1 MQEAAKA
8 SILIVDD
15 VAENIQVAA
24 NVLKHEGYRMAF
36 ATSGRRA
43 LELCRANAY
52 DLILLDVMMPELDGF
67 AVCEQLRKEAA
78 TARVPVIFLTAKT
91 EPEDIVQ
98 GFEVGGTDYVTKPF
112 NGPELLARVRTHIGL
127 WRSELELRQMN
138 AEKDRFLT
146 LISQELKRPFMGLKG
161 VLEMTVEQFDE
172 LERSSLLEY
181 VTLAYQATD
190 NLGKLLDN
198 LVRWADVQ
206 TKAIPAF
213 PRELDLGSEVEAVV
227 EGLGE
232 LLREKAIRLEVVIPV
247 GTFVVADRDM
257 LATILRNLL
266 TNAVMFSHPGGEIR
280 IAAGEQG
287 GEVVITVADRG
298 IGISPEDQQKLFR
311 VDGRFQAKGT
321 RGEIGTGIGLILCR
335 DLAAQNHGRIWLESE
350 AGQGTRVHVA
360 LPRSQGA

>member
-36 ATSGRRA
+36 ATSGQRA

-67 AVCEQLRKEAA
+67 AVCRALRSEPA

-98 GFEVGGTDYVTKPF
+98 GFDAGGTDYVTKPF
-112 NGPELLARVRTHIGL
+112 NGPELLARVRTHLGL

-146 LISQELKRPFMGLKG
+146 LISQELKRPFVGLKG

-172 LERSSLLEY
+172 LERPALYEY
-181 VTLAYQATD
+181 LSLAYQASD

-198 LVRWADVQ
+198 LIRWADVQ
-206 TKAIPAF
+206 TKTIPAF

-227 EGLGE
+227 DALGE
-232 LLREKAIRLEVVIPV
+232 LLHAKSIRLEVAVPV

-257 LATILRNLL
+257 VATILRNLL
-266 TNAVMFSHPGGEIR
+266 TNAIMFSHPGGEVR
-280 IAAGEQG
+280 VTAREEG
-287 GEVVITVADRG
+287 GEVEVTVADRG
-298 IGISPEDQQKLFR
+298 IGIAPQDQQKLFR

-335 DLAAQNHGRIWLESE
+335 DLATQNRGRIWLDSE
-350 AGQGTRVHVA
+350 PGAGTQVHVT
-360 LPRSQGA
+360 LPRPQGA